1 MKSGCLLSLL
11 LTIGSRMVLL
21 FVWLFTPRVSLA
33 FQNGLWPILG
43 FLFMPTGTVAYLF
56 AWSPASGVT
65 GLGWLI
71 LAGGLLFDIGSYAI
85 SFRASRPDIKVMEL
99 T

>member
-11 LTIGSRMVLL
+11 LTIGSRTVLL
-21 FVWLFTPRVSLA
+21 FVWLFAPWASLA
-33 FQNGLWPILG
+33 FPNGLWPVLG
-43 FLFMPTGTVAYLF
+43 FLFMPTTTVAYLF

-85 SFRASRPDIKVMEL
+85 GFRAGHTPIKVMEL
-99 T
+99 N

>member
-1 MKSGCLLSLL
+1 MIPLFLG
-11 LTIGSRMVLL
+11 IGSRTVLL
-21 FVWLFTPRVSLA
+21 FVWLFTPLVSLA
-33 FQNGLWPILG
+33 FTNELWPIMG
-43 FLFMPTGTVAYLF
+43 FLFIPATTVAYLI

-71 LAGGLLFDIGSYAI
+71 LAGGLLFDIGGYTI
-85 SFRASRPDIKVMEL
+85 GVRASQPDIKVMEL